1 MELHHSTWK
10 VTGISL
16 VTLISC
22 SLIFATAP
30 LPAKDKD
37 EERRLYVNT
46 ITPKTIDF
54 KPTYTSYGRIG
65 TREKLTLRAQV
76 SGEVV
81 ALHPNFELGA
91 TINNGEMVTKIEDR
105 PLRNRLVSAQ
115 NQYTIAQTKVALEK
129 AQQQVASKELAL
141 VTEQAY
147 NDAVTDKAIRL
158 RQPQMAAAQSELTI
172 AKNAVELAQLD
183 IEKATFISPRTY
195 QVIER
200 SVHLGDYV
208 SQGQAL
214 ATLADL
220 STLRIK
226 ALVPKNIAK
235 ELVINQDVI
244 ISNNDTSRSMGY
256 ISHIV
261 PKLDSKTQL
270 QQIIIALTS
279 DNNFVLDEFVQVDLS
294 LSPQKNIIK
303 LPLTAINNDA
313 VWIVD
318 TQNTLQPKKLD
329 IVWNDK
335 NWVYAV
341 NNLNPG
347 EQVVEHKIAG
357 AQAGTK
363 VTIITKPTKV
373 ARH

>member
-1 MELHHSTWK
+1 MELYRSTWK
-10 VTGISL
+10 VTAISL
-16 VTLISC
+16 VTLVTC

-37 EERRLYVNT
+37 DERRLYVNT
-46 ITPKTIDF
+46 IKPKAIDF
-54 KPTYTSYGRIG
+54 KPTYTSYGRID
-65 TREKLTLRAQV
+65 TRERLTLRAQV

-81 ALHPNFELGA
+81 TLHPNFELGT
-91 TINNGEMVTKIEDR
+91 TINKGEMVTKIDDR

-115 NQYTIAQTKVALEK
+115 NQYTIAQTNVKLEK
-129 AQQQVASKELAL
+129 AQQQVASRELAL

-158 RQPQMAAAQSELTI
+158 RQPQMAAAQSELAI

-244 ISNNDTSRSMGY
+244 ISNNDTSHSVGY

-270 QQIIIALTS
+270 QQIIIALS
-279 DNNFVLDEFVQVDLS
+279 GDNKFVLDEFVQVDLS

-318 TQNTLQPKKLD
+318 TQNTLQPKKLG

-335 NWVYAV
+335 NWVYAI

-363 VTIITKPTKV
+363 VTIIAKPTKV

>member
-1 MELHHSTWK
+1 MELHRSTWK
-10 VTGISL
+10 VAGISL
-16 VTLISC
+16 VTLVTC
-22 SLIFATAP
+22 SLIFTTAP

-46 ITPKTIDF
+46 ISPKAIDF
-54 KPTYTSYGRIG
+54 KPTYTSYGRIN

-76 SGEVV
+76 SGEIV

-91 TINNGEMVTKIEDR
+91 TINKGEMVTKIDDR

-115 NQYTIAQTKVALEK
+115 NQYTIAQTNVELEK

-158 RQPQMAAAQSELTI
+158 RQPQMAAAQSELAI

-200 SVHLGDYV
+200 TVHIGDYV

-235 ELVINQDVI
+235 ELVINQNVT

-303 LPLTAINNDA
+303 LPLTAINDDA

-347 EQVVEHKIAG
+347 EQVVEYKIAG